1 MRTPTRLL
9 LLTATTALLAA
20 ALAAPATAAGPAGVE
35 PSTPSQAAWVTV
47 RSPGLTTSIPAAKD
61 QGNTT
66 GKLNRVIR
74 KGVGR
79 WQVRFPGIGSG
90 AVPQVVAMNTK
101 PRRCQITGF
110 GRNAVKR
117 YAWVNVACF
126 RPGGIPAD
134 TRFVATTV
142 RKGTSGDAARF
153 LGLAYADQ
161 PTAPAPYAPLVRRS
175 STNGAVEVE
184 RLGVGRYLVRFG
196 TTPDDLD
203 SIALATAV
211 SPALQPRACQATDW
225 SHAAGT
231 ETIVVDCQNDSG
243 VAADSAF
250 TVQFTIRGGLEGLL
264 RGPNAS
270 LWNSTATSPTP
281 WTPSASYDY
290 SSADKASRITQLA
303 TGVYRVTLKGM
314 PAGGAAIVNAYT
326 DGLVCQLGAIRTS
339 GTPQQVEVRCF
350 IFNGTTADTQFQ
362 LAYTR

>member
-110 GRNAVKR
+110 GRNAAR
-117 YAWVNVACF
+117 GYAWTNVACV
-126 RPGGIPAD
+126 RANNTPAD
-134 TRFVATTV
+134 TRFVVTTV
-142 RKGTSGDAARF
+142 RRGTSGDAARF

-161 PTAPAPYAPLVRRS
+161 PTVAGPYLPSIRWNSLGG
-175 STNGAVEVE
+175 TVEVE
-184 RLGVGRYLVRFG
+184 RVNTGYYSVNIE
-196 TTPDDLD
+196 TPLDDLR
-203 SIALATAV
+203 SIAVATAV
-211 SPALQPRACQATDW
+211 SPAGQPRACQVVGW
-225 SHAAGT
+225 SFAGVESEERIT
-231 ETIVVDCQNDSG
+231 VTCQDGSG
-243 VAADSAF
+243 VRADSAF
-250 TVQFTIRGGLEGLL
+250 TLHYTVRGGLEGLL

-270 LWNSTATSPTP
+270 FWGDEATSPTP
-281 WTPSASYDY
+281 WVPDPAYDF
-290 SSADKASRITQLA
+290 SSANKPSKVTQLS
-303 TGVYRVTLKGM
+303 TGVYRVTL
-314 PAGGAAIVNAYT
+314 
-326 DGLVCQLGAIRTS
+326 
-339 GTPQQVEVRCF
+339 
-350 IFNGTTADTQFQ
+350 
-362 LAYTR
+362 